1 MSVFNQYEYVVV
13 LLFVLK
19 HVLVCVYFHRN
30 PILASP
36 ALKEIASAF
45 HRRVELKLENVALLS
60 FKNIFYFS
68 FESEIRIRS

>member
-1 MSVFNQYEYVVV
+1 M
-13 LLFVLK
+13 
-19 HVLVCVYFHRN
+19 YFHRN